1 MHVAGYIA
9 SISHGLS
16 PSLWGPHSCER
27 DALCYIYLL
36 HKMKKSSI
44 IYESYKHALEYY
56 LMVHVLKQGILRD
69 QR

>member
-16 PSLWGPHSCER
+16 PSLWVHIHAR

-36 HKMKKSSI
+36 HKMKKGSI
-44 IYESYKHALEYY
+44 IYESYKHELEYY